1 MWQGDVLPP
10 AQSMKLM
17 ASKTL
22 DLDSR
27 ELSTCTVPMNS
38 GYYLGLQPAFNE
50 QEGASPP
57 LPQK

>member
-17 ASKTL
+17 VSKTL

-27 ELSTCTVPMNS
+27 ERERKKERELEDFVVPCV
-38 GYYLGLQPAFNE
+38 
-50 QEGASPP
+50 
-57 LPQK
+57 